1 MNEILGETL
10 LAGDPVYNDLKYH
23 YRYLDFEHVRGK
35 AQTIC
40 TPFTEEHISKRIIET
55 QKTWENQAPYVS
67 AGIIEF
73 VE

>member
-1 MNEILGETL
+1 MNEILRETL
-10 LAGDPVYNDLKYH
+10 LAGDPVYNDLKDH

-55 QKTWENQAPYVS
+55 QITSKKMGKSSSICFRRNY
-67 AGIIEF
+67 
-73 VE
+73 